1 MKCGR
6 KKIKILKGL
15 NKLNKTIKEVT
26 KLKFFEIVE
35 VHEQT
40 AKNLRGLKREEVKPA
55 LLSTPYP
62 ELKIRPK
69 NTNDNIKRINKK
81 KDHNVFGKFAKKNKP
96 KSFSFLNLVV
106 WIVSLPSKLV
116 GWILKSML
124 REKDHINGKWLL

>member
-15 NKLNKTIKEVT
+15 NKLNTTIKEVS

-55 LLSTPYP
+55 ILSTPYH
-62 ELKIRPK
+62 ELKISPE
-69 NTNDNIKRINKK
+69 NTNNNIKKINKK
-81 KDHNVFGKFAKKNKP
+81 KDHNVFGKFA
-96 KSFSFLNLVV
+96 
-106 WIVSLPSKLV
+106 
-116 GWILKSML
+116 
-124 REKDHINGKWLL
+124 

>member
-1 MKCGR
+1 MKCR
-6 KKIKILKGL
+6 REKTKILKGL
-15 NKLNKTIKEVT
+15 NKLNTTINEVS

-35 VHEQT
+35 VLEQT
-40 AKNLRGLKREEVKPA
+40 AKDLRGSKSEEVKPA
-55 LLSTPYP
+55 ILSTPYP
-62 ELKIRPK
+62 ELKISPK
-69 NTNDNIKRINKK
+69 NTNDNIKRINKRV
-81 KDHNVFGKFAKKNKP
+81 DHNIFGKFEKKNKP